1 MSITIIALLFV
12 AYIIGSVPSAV
23 WIGKVFHGIDVSQFI
38 VDFTKHGLAIE
49 LKKLNGEIYS
59 LFQVMDEIHPAVV
72 FSQHA
77 IGVSYALGEVCRER
91 KIPAILIS
99 HGSHVPHQQKFAEIE
114 FKETVIDY
122 GIIENGEDGSR
133 VFEFT
138 NTGNA
143 PLTFSRIFS
152 SCGCTIP
159 KKPEKPVLPGE
170 NGKIEVKYDTKRTGI
185 FQKAITVNSNAKT
198 ANVILRIKGEV
209 LPELEEEEK
218 K

>member
-1 MSITIIALLFV
+1 MKKILLIF
-12 AYIIGSVPSAV
+12 
-23 WIGKVFHGIDVSQFI
+23 
-38 VDFTKHGLAIE
+38 AI
-49 LKKLNGEIYS
+49 
-59 LFQVMDEIHPAVV
+59 F
-72 FSQHA
+72 
-77 IGVSYALGEVCRER
+77 
-91 KIPAILIS
+91 LIS
-99 HGSHVPHQQKFAEIE
+99 NTVISQEKFAEIE

-133 VFEFT
+133 IFEFT

-170 NGKIEVKYDTKRTGI
+170 NGKIEVKYDTKRTGV

-198 ANVILRIKGEV
+198 TNVILRIKGEV
-209 LPELEEEEK
+209 LPEVEELK
-218 K
+218 KDKK